1 MISNT
6 QTLCSKV
13 LPLCGIN
20 SLLRAQTQS
29 RTKQARK
36 TSSWI
41 CPPGQLFWN
50 WTCRESLDG
59 GLLWN
64 HRFFG
69 IPSPGSSFAR
79 RHPSWKLGHSM
90 NRSGNF
96 MKAMVDFQCRLLC
109 TSHSEKDAPETLMP
123 VPVLSDGC
131 KHQVPHYHPK
141 AWRQNHPKSLTLHT
155 RWNR

>member
-1 MISNT
+1 MDLFSMHSVGISLCILRYDFKHPNFVQQGPPPLWDQQPAKGPNPEPHQASAKDQLLNLST
-6 QTLCSKV
+6 GSTFLELDMSREFGRGTLMK
-13 LPLCGIN
+13 
-20 SLLRAQTQS
+20 
-29 RTKQARK
+29 
-36 TSSWI
+36 
-41 CPPGQLFWN
+41 PP
-50 WTCRESLDG
+50 
-59 GLLWN
+59 
-64 HRFFG
+64 FFG

-96 MKAMVDFQCRLLC
+96 MKAMGDFQCRLLC

-141 AWRQNHPKSLTLHT
+141 A
-155 RWNR
+155 